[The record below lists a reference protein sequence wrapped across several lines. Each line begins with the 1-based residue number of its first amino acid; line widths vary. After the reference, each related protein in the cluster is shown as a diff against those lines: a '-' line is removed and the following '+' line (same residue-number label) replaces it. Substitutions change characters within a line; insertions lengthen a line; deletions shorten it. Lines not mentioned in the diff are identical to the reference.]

1 MSKEKDDIEDI
12 LNKDINN
19 EYNVTVPK
27 EEKVTEDL
35 EEHYKQMYKDLPP
48 DVVKMLIDT
57 HPLHKDSD
65 KEYIS
70 KEDILKEEEI
80 SEEIPKT
87 KVAAKESKKVERKKQ
102 KEFEYIDDN
111 VDDIDEEEEK
121 EFIYSLFSKSSDDES
136 IDLKKYVA
144 IAILT
149 AISFVCIIGIVVNI
163 IQNSK
168 YKEQIEVLKAENAK
182 LEAKV
187 QTDEAV
193 QKKQKEEIE
202 SYKEEIENYKVQ
214 SVPSDTQ
221 EPLPFEPNDAPS
233 DSQIEEIPTSSSST
247 STQKTYKVL
256 SGDTLWK
263 ISQKQYGAGS
273 QDYVNAIMN
282 ANGLKSANDIK
293 PGMTLKIPE
302 IGGK

>member
-111 VDDIDEEEEK
+111 IDDIDEEEEK

-136 IDLKKYVA
+136 IDLRKYVA

-221 EPLPFEPNDAPS
+221 ESLPFEPNDAPN

-247 STQKTYKVL
+247 SAQKTYKVL

-282 ANGLKSANDIK
+282 ANGLKSPNDIK

-302 IGGK
+302 VGGK

>member
-12 LNKDINN
+12 LNKDINE
-19 EYNVTVPK
+19 EYNITVPK

-57 HPLHKDSD
+57 HPLHKDSN

-70 KEDILKEEEI
+70 KEDTFKEEEI
-80 SEEIPKT
+80 SKEIPKP
-87 KVAAKESKKVERKKQ
+87 KAEVKETKKVERKKQ
-102 KEFEYIDDN
+102 KEFEYIDDDI
-111 VDDIDEEEEK
+111 DDIDDDEEK

-163 IQNSK
+163 IQNNK
-168 YKEQIEVLKAENAK
+168 YKQQIEVLKAENAK

-202 SYKEEIENYKVQ
+202 SYKEEIESYKLQ
-214 SVPSDTQ
+214 PAPSDTQ
-221 EPLPFEPNDAPS
+221 EPLSSESNNAS
-233 DSQIEEIPTSSSST
+233 STTQIEEVPTSSSPT
-247 STQKTYKVL
+247 NTQKTYKVL

-263 ISQKQYGAGS
+263 ISQKQYGAAS
-273 QDYVNAIMN
+273 QDYVNAIIN

>member
-1 MSKEKDDIEDI
+1 MSKEKDDVED
-12 LNKDINN
+12 LLSKDIND
-19 EYNVTVPK
+19 EYSSTVSK
-27 EEKVTEDL
+27 EGKVTEDL
-35 EEHYKQMYKDLPP
+35 EKHYTQMYKDLPP

-57 HPLHKDSD
+57 HPLKKDS
-65 KEYIS
+65 S
-70 KEDILKEEEI
+70 KEHIPKEDTFKQEEI
-80 SEEIPKT
+80 SEESPRAKVET
-87 KVAAKESKKVERKKQ
+87 KETKKVERKKT
-102 KEFEYIDDN
+102 KEFEYIDD
-111 VDDIDEEEEK
+111 DIDDNDDDEK
-121 EFIYSLFSKSSDDES
+121 EFIYSLFSKSNDDEA

-163 IQNSK
+163 IQNNK
-168 YKEQIEVLKAENAK
+168 FKEQIETLTEENAK

-187 QTDEAV
+187 QTNEAI

-202 SYKEEIENYKVQ
+202 SYKEEIKDFQAQ
-214 SVPSDTQ
+214 SSPSDTQ
-221 EPLPFEPNDAPS
+221 DPSPVEPNDTPS
-233 DSQIEEIPTSSSST
+233 DSQIEEVPTSGSST

-256 SGDTLWK
+256 AGDTLWK

-302 IGGK
+302 VGGK

>member
-1 MSKEKDDIEDI
+1 MSKEKDDVED
-12 LNKDINN
+12 LLSKDIND
-19 EYNVTVPK
+19 EYSSTVSK

-35 EEHYKQMYKDLPP
+35 EKHYTQMYKDLPP

-57 HPLHKDSD
+57 HPLKKDS
-65 KEYIS
+65 S
-70 KEDILKEEEI
+70 KEHITKEDTFKQEEI
-80 SEEIPKT
+80 SEESPRAKVET
-87 KVAAKESKKVERKKQ
+87 KETKKVERKKT
-102 KEFEYIDDN
+102 KEFEYIDDD
-111 VDDIDEEEEK
+111 VDDNDDDEK
-121 EFIYSLFSKSSDDES
+121 EFIYSLFSKSNDDEA

-163 IQNSK
+163 IQNNK
-168 YKEQIEVLKAENAK
+168 FKEQIEILKEENAK

-187 QTDEAV
+187 QTNEAI

-202 SYKEEIENYKVQ
+202 SYKEEIKDFQAQ
-214 SVPSDTQ
+214 SSPSDTQ
-221 EPLPFEPNDAPS
+221 DPSPVEPNDTPS
-233 DSQIEEIPTSSSST
+233 DSQIEEVPTSGSST

-256 SGDTLWK
+256 AGDTLWK

-302 IGGK
+302 VGGK